1 MKEKSKT
8 TKQSERNTK
17 SIKVAIFCIMAI
29 LVFYLGANF
38 LKGVDTF
45 GKKEFYYSVYENS
58 GGLYKGAIVY
68 LHGYPIGKVTKVKL
82 INNQPVQILA
92 EYLLHENIKLPKDS
106 RFDVT
111 SRDMLGGII
120 VRLDLGNDSQ
130 FAKPGDTLVCG
141 LIPQL
146 TDGIEAMKD
155 QIINILA
162 SVDTIAVSLKDAL
175 TNQTGGN
182 KLAQTLSNIESMTA
196 HLDQIIAD
204 NEQNFGKIVTE
215 ISAFSKML
223 TEVSPELKNVVSNFD
238 QIVDSL
244 TKANVAEVIVN
255 TNNTILQVE
264 ELVKKANSGNGDVA
278 KLLNEDEIYTKL
290 GQTLKSLDD
299 LVVDIRANPKKYIN
313 VTVFGKK
320 EKNNQPKKP

>member
-1 MKEKSKT
+1 MKEKNKSSKH
-8 TKQSERNTK
+8 SERNSK
-17 SIKVAIFCIMAI
+17 SIKVAVFCIAAL
-29 LVFYLGANF
+29 LVFYFGANF

-45 GKKEFYYSVYENS
+45 SKKEYYYSVYENS

-68 LHGYPIGKVTKVKL
+68 LQGYPIGKVTKVKL
-82 INNQPVQILA
+82 INHHPVQILA
-92 EYLLHENIKLPKDS
+92 EYLLNDNIKLPKDS

-111 SRDMLGGII
+111 SRDLLGGII
-120 VRLDLGNDSQ
+120 VRLDIGTATEY
-130 FAKPGDTLVCG
+130 AKPGDTLVCG

-162 SVDTIAVSLKDAL
+162 SVDTIAVSLKDVLA
-175 TNQTGGN
+175 NQEGAD

-204 NEQNFGKIVTE
+204 NKNNFGKIVTE
-215 ISAFSKML
+215 ISTFSKTL
-223 TEVSPELKNVVSNFD
+223 TDISPELKNVVANFD
-238 QIVDSL
+238 QIADTL
-244 TKANVAEVIVN
+244 AKANVAAVIVN

-264 ELVKKANSGNGDVA
+264 ELVRKVNSGNGDVA

-290 GQTLKSLDD
+290 GQTLQSLDE
-299 LVVDIRANPKKYIN
+299 LVVDIRTNPKKYIN

-320 EKNNQPKKP
+320 EKK